1 MAFGDVRVTP
11 APPRDE
17 SAHTDSWEA
26 IGEGTPDAS
35 ARWRPFRP
43 RRGCE
48 RPTWPAAVAQTRD
61 ALERGMREWVEVE
74 TTNNARAIYWIT
86 PKAAHTTIVH
96 RLGRPP
102 FRIIATS
109 LGHDGHGDGHD
120 FMHSKCPCTHQCV
133 GAVKPCSGRNST
145 AMLEAALARAPLEFT
160 FVRDPVAQLV
170 SAAGQLRSCLTS
182 NRDGRRQFGNRTWL
196 SGEAAEVVELLGYMT
211 QRTAPRVRRFETQDC
226 AAHLFPMASGYSFAG
241 SPGVGRLR
249 FVGRVEQIDADWAH
263 LLALLGMGAA
273 KAPPRRN
280 TNRRTAP
287 LPLRRGGKSYA
298 ELAKDES
305 VRAHLKWDQRCF
317 GEVLSL
323 DA

>member
-1 MAFGDVRVTP
+1 MRTARGSEIVEIATCVKTRREQGGTLAVSHVASAQHHTEPRPLPMAFGDVRVTP
-11 APPRDE
+11 APPRDA

-145 AMLEAALARAPLEFT
+145 ARTSSGCP
-160 FVRDPVAQLV
+160 R
-170 SAAGQLRSCLTS
+170 SAT
-182 NRDGRRQFGNRTWL
+182 GRT
-196 SGEAAEVVELLGYMT
+196 
-211 QRTAPRVRRFETQDC
+211 
-226 AAHLFPMASGYSFAG
+226 
-241 SPGVGRLR
+241 
-249 FVGRVEQIDADWAH
+249 
-263 LLALLGMGAA
+263 
-273 KAPPRRN
+273 
-280 TNRRTAP
+280 
-287 LPLRRGGKSYA
+287 
-298 ELAKDES
+298 
-305 VRAHLKWDQRCF
+305 
-317 GEVLSL
+317 
-323 DA
+323 